1 MKSPTK
7 REYEKAQETI
17 KKYEERQK
25 VLTNLGKDLS
35 YKLQQFDQVKFKVD
49 KKAGEVLFT
58 GIHKESGKLL
68 LGKTVCGRDDEFE
81 LVIGKLVAVKK
92 ALNEDIEEVVKHVE
106 SKYEAVIGSRVAWSQ
121 GGTILSSDSVIY
133 NARCEDYTSE
143 LTLGRPTSSGGR
155 VDIDNGG
162 NINATGCQIYM
173 K

>member
-7 REYEKAQETI
+7 KEYEKAQETI
-17 KKYEERQK
+17 KQYEDRQK

-68 LGKTVCGRDDEFE
+68 LGKTVCGREDEFE
-81 LVIGKLVAVKK
+81 LVIGKLVAIKK

-106 SKYEAVIGSRVAWSQ
+106 SKEYVIGSGWGNGALIAGTLNGTTCIVDAVNRV
-121 GGTILSSDSVIY
+121 SSNY
-133 NARCEDYTSE
+133 K
-143 LTLGRPTSSGGR
+143 L
-155 VDIDNGG
+155 
-162 NINATGCQIYM
+162 